1 MEEGWGGK
9 SSLAHFCRMNFADK
23 TRQVSRGGGSLSRG
37 IRRGALSRK
46 TNAPVKMNA
55 RPCLPL
61 PALPNDLTSS
71 IHLQFFDGNPFPMK
85 GRCFETGGK
94 DRNNRLLAR
103 IIVLLFLL
111 FFLSSFFFFFC
122 FVSIEIY
129 KSKIEKLV
137 AFSNREND
145 FAKYFSFFFLIF
157 RKFKNKYYH
166 VLNKKLFVNNIFE
179 RERFKLFEFT
189 KQVIEE

>member
-85 GRCFETGGK
+85 GRCFETVE
-94 DRNNRLLAR
+94 R
-103 IIVLLFLL
+103 IVITVCWRELS
-111 FFLSSFFFFFC
+111 FFSFFFFSLEFFFFFFC

-145 FAKYFSFFFLIF
+145 FAKYFSFFFF
-157 RKFKNKYYH
+157 
-166 VLNKKLFVNNIFE
+166 
-179 RERFKLFEFT
+179 
-189 KQVIEE
+189 

>member
-1 MEEGWGGK
+1 MGPMEEGWGGK

-71 IHLQFFDGNPFPMK
+71 IHLQFFDGNPFRMK
-85 GRCFETGGK
+85 GRCFETVE
-94 DRNNRLLAR
+94 R
-103 IIVLLFLL
+103 IVITVCWRELS
-111 FFLSSFFFFFC
+111 FFSFFFFFSRVFFFFFC

-137 AFSNREND
+137 AFSNREMILRNI
-145 FAKYFSFFFLIF
+145 FLFFFF
-157 RKFKNKYYH
+157 
-166 VLNKKLFVNNIFE
+166 NIS
-179 RERFKLFEFT
+179 K
-189 KQVIEE
+189 I

>member
-71 IHLQFFDGNPFPMK
+71 IHLQFFDGNPFRMK
-85 GRCFETGGK
+85 GRCFETVE
-94 DRNNRLLAR
+94 R
-103 IIVLLFLL
+103 IVITVCWRELS
-111 FFLSSFFFFFC
+111 FFSFFFFFSRV
-122 FVSIEIY
+122 FFFFFASFRSKSINL
-129 KSKIEKLV
+129 KSRNSSLSRIEKW
-137 AFSNREND
+137 FCEI
-145 FAKYFSFFFLIF
+145 FFFFFFLIF

>member
-1 MEEGWGGK
+1 MGPMEEGWGGK

-111 FFLSSFFFFFC
+111 FFLSSFFFFF
-122 FVSIEIY
+122 FASFRSKSINL
-129 KSKIEKLV
+129 KSRNSSLSRIEKMILRNI
-137 AFSNREND
+137 FL
-145 FAKYFSFFFLIF
+145 FFF
-157 RKFKNKYYH
+157 
-166 VLNKKLFVNNIFE
+166 
-179 RERFKLFEFT
+179 
-189 KQVIEE
+189 

>member
-85 GRCFETGGK
+85 GRCFETVE
-94 DRNNRLLAR
+94 R
-103 IIVLLFLL
+103 IVITVCWRELS
-111 FFLSSFFFFFC
+111 FFSFFFFFSRV
-122 FVSIEIY
+122 FFFFFASFRSKSINL
-129 KSKIEKLV
+129 KSRNSSLSRIEKMILRNI
-137 AFSNREND
+137 FL
-145 FAKYFSFFFLIF
+145 FFF
-157 RKFKNKYYH
+157 
-166 VLNKKLFVNNIFE
+166 
-179 RERFKLFEFT
+179 
-189 KQVIEE
+189 